1 MRVLLSTIGTRGEVQ
16 PMVALATALRTL
28 GAEARLCVPPDFGE
42 WVEGLGFPVVPI
54 GPALRG
60 TASGN
65 GFRPTPE
72 RLLEL
77 AEGTVVTQFATLPV
91 AARGCDAVV
100 AGGGLQIAARSVA
113 EAAGIRYVHVSYCP
127 VTLPSPHHAPPPL
140 ALQGRPLAPDDA
152 DHRALWAE
160 DAAHV
165 NATFRAALNSGRAT
179 AFGASGPF
187 GLPPVDDVR
196 GHMLGDV
203 PWLAADP
210 VLGPWPGGEVLGT
223 TSARGAT
230 GGTGAAGMTGTA
242 GPPWQPG
249 AWLLPDGTPLS
260 PSLEDFL
267 AAGEPPVFFGFGSV
281 RATPGLP
288 EAMIG
293 AARAV
298 GRRALV
304 SRGWAGLSLVD
315 DAEDCFLVG
324 DVNQRAL
331 FPRVAAAVHHGG
343 AGTTT
348 AAASAGVPQVVA
360 PQMYDQHYWARRVHE
375 LGVGAA
381 HPPTPPTADSLTAA
395 LRHALHPDTAA
406 RARTVAAT
414 IHTDGARRAAER
426 LVAGTG

>member
-42 WVEGLGFPVVPI
+42 WVEWLGFSVVPI

-60 TASGN
+60 TASGR

-72 RLLEL
+72 RLREL
-77 AEGTVVTQFATLPV
+77 AEGTVVTQFATLPE

-100 AGGGLQIAARSVA
+100 AGGGLQFAARSVA
-113 EAAGIRYVHVSYCP
+113 EAAGVRYVHVSYCP

-140 ALQGRPLAPDDA
+140 ALQGRPLAPDTA
-152 DHRALWAE
+152 DRRALWAE
-160 DAAHV
+160 DADHV
-165 NATFRAALNSGRAT
+165 NATFRKALDSGRAE
-179 AFGASGPF
+179 AF
-187 GLPPVDDVR
+187 GLPPVGDVR
-196 GHMLGDV
+196 GHTLGDQ

-210 VLGPWPGGEVLGT
+210 VLGPWPGGDVL
-223 TSARGAT
+223 
-230 GGTGAAGMTGTA
+230 GTA

-249 AWLLPDGTPLS
+249 AWLLPDDTPLS
-260 PSLEDFL
+260 PALEDFL
-267 AAGEPPVFFGFGSV
+267 AAGEPPVYFGFGSI

-331 FPRVAAAVHHGG
+331 FPRVAAVVHHGG

-348 AAASAGVPQVVA
+348 AAASAGAPQVVA

-381 HPPTPPTADSLTAA
+381 HPPAPPTAGSLAAA

-414 IHTDGARRAAER
+414 VRADGARRAAER
-426 LVAGTG
+426 LLAGAEGE